1 MAIRYLKRYLKNG
14 IIILTVVIFVAK
26 YLSQKSKNSRFSGKA
41 KQYRKETSVKNYL
54 VSDFVRKINRDQP
67 RVKRISDLDASN
79 MDSLDSALSNFVDDQ
94 ENLEP
99 VRKSKKD
106 VSEPGMFSCFFKY
119 VWGLVIL
126 WKCTVF
132 YSDRFIQIW
141 SLFYTNLITVLYKFD
156 HSDL

>member
-26 YLSQKSKNSRFSGKA
+26 YLSQNSKNSRFSGKA
-41 KQYRKETSVKNYL
+41 KQYRKKTDVKNYL

-106 VSEPGMFSCFFKY
+106 VIEPGMFSCFFKY

-126 WKCTVF
+126 WKCSVF
-132 YSDRFIQIW
+132 YSDCFEQIW
-141 SLFYTNLITVLYKFD
+141 SLFYTNLITLTYKLD
-156 HSDL
+156 TNP

>member
-54 VSDFVRKINRDQP
+54 VSDFVRKINRDHP

-119 VWGLVIL
+119 V
-126 WKCTVF
+126 
-132 YSDRFIQIW
+132 
-141 SLFYTNLITVLYKFD
+141 
-156 HSDL
+156 